1 MLVSPCRLLFLSH
14 LIYEIND
21 SLKHLSGVRRGEFY
35 PLRSQRST
43 LGCYSTLSNN
53 LCPETLKLDLPNV
66 KGDEGNRWSLF
77 RCERYIAYT
86 FHLHLSS
93 ILDLCL
99 HQIIDHGLQTIRDS
113 TEYFGMAR
121 WEPNPFMPIHHWIHM
136 SRILTCMFGAE
147 AQSIRIAYSPL

>member
-1 MLVSPCRLLFLSH
+1 MQNNYSPQFIFFTVTALFFKKVCNDPMLVSPCRLLFLSH

-99 HQIIDHGLQTIRDS
+99 H
-113 TEYFGMAR
+113 
-121 WEPNPFMPIHHWIHM
+121 
-136 SRILTCMFGAE
+136 
-147 AQSIRIAYSPL
+147 